1 MYLSFYASRICV
13 LCTVAVEVAL
23 GALSINSRMTS
34 RGRGVV
40 QLEKIW
46 LEFFFWPEKP
56 LP

>member
-1 MYLSFYASRICV
+1 MYLSFYASSICV

-46 LEFFFWPEKP
+46 LVFFFWPEKP